1 MKYIRLSCLL
11 FLPML
16 LGTANIFAQS
26 AQRIL
31 AVIAHPDDE
40 SIFSVTLYKLAKEQ
54 HATVDLFVIT
64 NGEAGYKYS
73 TLAEQYYGCKLTNA
87 ADAKKRLPAI
97 RKKELH
103 EAGKVI
109 GVTNYYFADQPDSH
123 YTLNEREPLDT
134 SWQVAKV
141 RKQLHELLLR
151 NHYNEVFCVL
161 PEAETHGGHKAATL
175 LALDEIATLP
185 ADNRPLIFGAA
196 LRDKTDTAKNF
207 SSLKGYALTQTASSA
222 PSFMVDRTVS
232 FSYLNRINYKII
244 ANWELAAH
252 KSQGATQ
259 MTMNDGELEE
269 FWSFNINT
277 SDKKIEAD
285 SLFANLN
292 RSPYKTDEPKLANPA
307 LALRSQQK

>member
-1 MKYIRLSCLL
+1 MKYKKLSLL
-11 FLPML
+11 LILSIL
-16 LGTANIFAQS
+16 LSTASLLAQPG
-26 AQRIL
+26 QRIL

-64 NGEAGYKYS
+64 NGEAGYRYA
-73 TLAEQYYGCKLTNA
+73 TLAEQYYGCKLTTA

-109 GVTNYYFADQPDSH
+109 GIANYYFADQSDSH

-141 RKQLHELLLR
+141 KKQLHELLLH

-161 PEAETHGGHKAATL
+161 PEVETHGGHKAATL
-175 LALDEIATLP
+175 LALDEVAALP

-196 LRDKTDTAKNF
+196 LRNKTDTARKF
-207 SSLKGYALTQTASSA
+207 SSLRGYELTQTVSSS
-222 PSFMVDRTVS
+222 PSFTVDRTVS

-259 MTMNDGELEE
+259 MTINDGDLEE
-269 FWSFNINT
+269 FWLFNINT
-277 SDKKIEAD
+277 SNNRAEAD
-285 SLFANLN
+285 RLFSKLNL
-292 RSPYKTDEPKLANPA
+292 SPYKSDERKLPPQA
-307 LALRSQQK
+307 LALRSPQK

>member
-1 MKYIRLSCLL
+1 MKYKKSSYLL
-11 FLPML
+11 FLLML
-16 LGTANIFAQS
+16 LSTANIFAQPG
-26 AQRIL
+26 QRIL

-54 HATVDLFVIT
+54 HATLDLFVIT

-73 TLAEQYYGCKLTNA
+73 TLAEQYYGCKLTTA
-87 ADAKKRLPAI
+87 ADAKKRLPTI

-103 EAGKVI
+103 EGGKVI
-109 GVTNYYFADQPDSH
+109 GISNYYFADQSDSH

-134 SWQVAKV
+134 SWQVIKV
-141 RKQLHELLLR
+141 RKQLHELLLH
-151 NHYNEVFCVL
+151 NHYNEVFCIL

-175 LALDEIATLP
+175 LALDEVAALP

-196 LRDKTDTAKNF
+196 LHDKGDTARKF
-207 SSLKGYALTQTASSA
+207 SALKGYSLTKTTSSL
-222 PSFMVDRTVS
+222 PSFVVDRTVS

-259 MTMNDGELEE
+259 MTMNDGDLEE

-277 SDKKIEAD
+277 VNKKDEAD
-285 SLFANLN
+285 SLFAKLN
-292 RSPYKTDEPKLANPA
+292 QSPYKTDEPKLVNPA
-307 LALRSQQK
+307 LALQLQQK